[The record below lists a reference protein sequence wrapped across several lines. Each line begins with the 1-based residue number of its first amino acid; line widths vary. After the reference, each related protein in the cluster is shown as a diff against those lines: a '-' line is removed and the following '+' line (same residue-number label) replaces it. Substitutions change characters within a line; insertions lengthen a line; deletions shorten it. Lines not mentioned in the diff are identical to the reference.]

1 MDRDQSLVNFSVD
14 EVKFVND
21 GRERHKATLYVQN
34 RSSSSKK
41 IRVAVAKHSDS
52 VSVVG
57 LHATGVL
64 VLQTSTWLGSC

>member
-1 MDRDQSLVNFSVD
+1 MEQDQSLVDFSVD

-52 VSVVG
+52 VGSTQQYSGGWCTSV
-57 LHATGVL
+57 AN
-64 VLQTSTWLGSC
+64 